1 MCLFFF
7 VCSYLHEKTRTVM
20 KIFTSLHATLI
31 NILYYYLKLFVKC
44 VYIFYVVHF
53 KCTLKLKHP
62 SKFQAN
68 SLW

>member
-1 MCLFFF
+1 
-7 VCSYLHEKTRTVM
+7 M

-31 NILYYYLKLFVKC
+31 NILYYYFKLFVKP

-53 KCTLKLKHP
+53 KYTLKLKHP